1 MIVAS
6 WNVNSVRA
14 RITHIQE
21 FLKTNSPDVLLLQEL
36 KAQDS
41 DIPKD
46 ELENCGYNVIFN
58 GQKGYNGV
66 GIMSKYP
73 MEDITKNLYLDANS
87 NEQARYIDCW
97 ININK
102 KGFRIASIY
111 LPNGNPINTEKFNYK
126 LDWMDQFKKRL
137 ITLLE

>member
-46 ELENCGYNVIFN
+46 ELENYGYNVIFN

-73 MEDITKNLYLDANS
+73 MEDITKNLYLETNS
-87 NEQARYIDCW
+87 NEQARL
-97 ININK
+97 
-102 KGFRIASIY
+102 S
-111 LPNGNPINTEKFNYK
+111 
-126 LDWMDQFKKRL
+126 L
-137 ITLLE
+137 IHI